1 MATPLD
7 HGDCVGRNSR
17 CGTKGKQTQ
26 SRQETVF
33 SKGLEKGEWKD
44 SWLDIMEGQIKEEGW

>member
-1 MATPLD
+1 MWD
-7 HGDCVGRNSR
+7 
-17 CGTKGKQTQ
+17 KGETDP

-44 SWLDIMEGQIKEEGW
+44 SWLDIVEGQIKEEGW